1 MHTVDNGNLASL
13 ERRIRIEYTEWPRLA
28 LTLAQARRLWDIP
41 DDLCETVFSALVLT
55 GFLERVDGRFCRT
68 RAGAT
73 SRGAGADE
81 PYGGRQI
88 A

>member
-1 MHTVDNGNLASL
+1 VDNARLEIL

-41 DDLCETVFSALVLT
+41 DDLCETVFSTLVLT
-55 GFLERVDGRFCRT
+55 GFLERVDGRFCR
-68 RAGAT
+68 RRIG
-73 SRGAGADE
+73 RMMVDG
-81 PYGGRQI
+81 PYGGRRI